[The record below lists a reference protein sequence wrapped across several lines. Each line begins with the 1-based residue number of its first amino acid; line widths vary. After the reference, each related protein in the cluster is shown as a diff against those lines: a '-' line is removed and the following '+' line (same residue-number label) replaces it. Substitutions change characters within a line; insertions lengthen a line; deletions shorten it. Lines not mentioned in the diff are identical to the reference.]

1 MLAASLAVI
10 LAAAVA
16 STDDWIRVRAP
27 GPWERSGH
35 ASLASHDGFAWYR
48 VFVRLGPD
56 AARGA
61 ATLELGA
68 IDDGDECFVNGVRVG
83 GKGAMPPGTQTA
95 WNEDR
100 RYDVPAGTLVEGWN
114 QISIR
119 VHDSGGNG
127 GIHRGPLRLTTGAG
141 VRSLVGNW
149 ELRIGDDMAWARSS
163 NIPHDANRFIEDSG
177 AAGQRE
183 ELVVRPGAVDP
194 LHPTW
199 LTPAEAWTDA
209 LPVGN
214 GRTGAMVFGGVE
226 VERIQVNEISLWAR
240 SPQGRTRSPAPGLLE
255 KARAMWF
262 AGDIRGCQDLMQREF
277 MSTDLDA
284 SHQTAGEIA
293 IFTRCNGPITEYRRT
308 LDLERGEVRT
318 SFSSATGVT
327 ERRTFTTPSSVET
340 VIRSADPAQPT
351 IVELGRA
358 DLFRGDVESS
368 RIDDHTVEL
377 ALYGQ
382 ARNGEHVGVR
392 YRTVLRVSA
401 PGGTV
406 SVRPTDG
413 SPPVALAALGL
424 ATAAHASIEIRN
436 ASEIRLRIVTAT
448 DFDGGDERTITS
460 ARLAEAEAAV
470 KADPTVRTDE
480 IPAFIRIGSTTLDAA
495 IPDLLKRSRAGTLPA
510 GDTALLNAYLSFGRH
525 LLRSASRGEP
535 GVRDLP
541 ANLQGLWNEHLLAPW
556 NADYHTNINLQMNY
570 WPTEAMGLGSRV
582 DALTDYID
590 RLARD
595 GATTARQVYGAGG
608 WVCHHTSDAWGMTM
622 PMGLTVWGLWPHG
635 GGWLVRHCWEHYCH
649 TLDERYLRERAF
661 PLMRGASEFYLDWL
675 TVDPATGK
683 LVGGPS
689 SSPENTFLLDDGS
702 RADVG
707 MGNAMDQE
715 IVWDCL
721 TNLVHAARILGVGE
735 DPIVV
740 RAKAAL
746 ERLAWPT
753 IGEDGRLQE
762 WSRPFREAEPGHRHV
777 SHLYGIYPSAQLL
790 DPKESRYR
798 EAARKSLAFRLA
810 NGGGHTGW
818 SRAWLISLTARLRDA
833 EAAREHVE
841 KLLAHSTLPNLF
853 DDHPPFQID
862 GNFGGLAGVCEMLL
876 QSHELAW
883 EGDRPVFAIDL
894 LPALPKA
901 WSEGEFALVARG
913 AILVGCAWNQGQ
925 LQRVTLTPLSDK
937 GFPERLI
944 VRVPEGRGMPTTQR
958 GCAATMTAEGL
969 VLTKIDGPVTLSW

>member
-1 MLAASLAVI
+1 MMSLALIGVL
-10 LAAAVA
+10 LASQPHEEA
-16 STDDWIRVRAP
+16 WLRVPAP
-27 GPWERSGH
+27 GPWERSAH
-35 ASLASHDGFAWYR
+35 EALKAHDGFAWYR
-48 VFVRLGPD
+48 AFMRLGAD
-56 AARGA
+56 AASGP
-61 ATLELGA
+61 ATIELGA
-68 IDDGDECFVNGVRVG
+68 IDDADECFVNGVRVG
-83 GKGAMPPGTQTA
+83 GRGSMPPNPQSA
-95 WNEDR
+95 WNESR
-100 RYDVPAGTLVEGWN
+100 RYDIPAGTLVEGWN

-127 GIHRGPLRLTTGAG
+127 GIHRGPLRLTTAEG
-141 VRSLVGNW
+141 VRSLAGSW

-163 NIPHDANRFIEDSG
+163 DIARDAERFVSG
-177 AAGQRE
+177 DGNAAGVRE
-183 ELVVRPGAVDP
+183 ELVVRGGTVDP
-194 LHPTW
+194 HHPTW
-199 LTPAEAWTDA
+199 LAPAEEWTEA

-214 GRTGAMVFGGVE
+214 GRTGAMVFGGIE

-240 SPQGRTRSPAPGLLE
+240 SPQGRLRSPAPGLLE

-277 MSTDLDA
+277 MSTDLEA
-284 SHQTAGEIA
+284 SHQTAGDVRIHA
-293 IFTRCNGPITEYRRT
+293 RFGGPITEYRRT
-308 LDLERGEVRT
+308 LDLDQGEVRT
-318 SFSSATGVT
+318 SFRSAEGVT
-327 ERRTFTTPSSVET
+327 ERRTFVTPSSVEM
-340 VIRSADPAQPT
+340 VIRPADPSKRT
-351 IVELGRA
+351 IVELSRA
-358 DLFRGDVESS
+358 EVFRGEFVTRPAGDGA
-368 RIDDHTVEL
+368 VEL
-377 ALYGQ
+377 SIEGT
-382 ARNGEHVGVR
+382 ARNGDHHGVR
-392 YRTVLRVSA
+392 YRTTLRVTA
-401 PGGTV
+401 PGGVIAPPRAADGPFASAGIWLTV
-406 SVRPTDG
+406 RD
-413 SPPVALAALGL
+413 
-424 ATAAHASIEIRN
+424 

-448 DFDGGDERTITS
+448 DFEGGDLDQITASRLNEAS
-460 ARLAEAEAAV
+460 AFLSALHAGEAQ
-470 KADPTVRTDE
+470 RWTDE
-480 IPAFIRIGSTTLDAA
+480 IPTSIRIGNATLDAP
-495 IPDLLKRSRAGTLPA
+495 IPTLLGRAKSGASTPQE
-510 GDTALLNAYLSFGRH
+510 TSLLNAYLRFGRH
-525 LLRSASRGEP
+525 LLRTASRGEP
-535 GVRDLP
+535 GVNDLP
-541 ANLQGLWNEHLLAPW
+541 ANLQGIWNEHLLAPW

-570 WPTEAMGLGSRV
+570 WPAEAMGLGSRV

-595 GATTARQVYGAGG
+595 GATTASRLYGAKG

-689 SSPENTFLLDDGS
+689 SSPENTFVLADGS

-707 MGNAMDQE
+707 MGNAMDQQ

-721 TNLVHAARILGVGE
+721 TNLVDASRVLGLGE
-735 DPIVV
+735 DPVVV

-746 ERLAWPT
+746 ERLAWPS

-790 DPKESRYR
+790 DRSKPAYR
-798 EAARKSLAFRLA
+798 EAARASLAFRLA

-818 SRAWLISLTARLRDA
+818 SRAWLINLAARLGDA

-876 QSHELAW
+876 QSHEMTW
-883 EGDRPVFAIDL
+883 EENRPVFAIEL

-901 WSEGEFALVARG
+901 WSDGEFTLVARG
-913 AILVGCAWNQGQ
+913 AILVRCAWDRGE
-925 LQRVTLTPLSDK
+925 LRRVTLTPLSGD

-944 VRVPEGRGMPTTQR
+944 VRVPKGRGSPTTQQ
-958 GCAATMTAEGL
+958 GCAATMTADGL
-969 VLTKIDGPVTLSW
+969 VLTKLEGPIALSW